1 MRNRP
6 SALSKLLLLTFAFT
20 CRLLTPLSAAADS
33 QLRPEINP
41 NKPAAPT
48 PLQSVVPGQIS
59 AAAKTQSTGNDDLFD
74 QPDSDAKHDVNK
86 TLNMDRLRLHSAVHK
101 YSFEPVRLEIEFDQ
115 PITLDQALAYAM
127 DNNLAIKISKENHTY
142 QRYLLYSQAAN
153 VLPNFSQSYNLTRT
167 KILNEH
173 ASSLARV
180 FLPRVTYPVFQG
192 GSVVY
197 SKLGQYCRERGWK
210 QAYYASINDTI
221 LDIYQRYNTLL
232 LNRVLLQIRAKS
244 VEVSDE
250 QLKVNQVR
258 EKVGTGTRFAVMQSE
273 TQLASDRQA
282 LLQQEVAVRQAA
294 LALNFSLNYPMAVN
308 LVPVEETISESPLF
322 QARAG
327 IHELVETA
335 LKHRPELREYEL
347 FKFAAARNVQVAAA
361 PLYPQMTL
369 FTQYSYTNT
378 TVTER
383 QATSSSGSTAG
394 AGVFGGL
401 FETYQQGLGLVWN
414 LNAFGLVSAAN
425 IAAGQALNRQASVQ
439 ANQEFQTVLQQV
451 RSSFLSWRAAREQ
464 IDNAAHG
471 VDSSAEALRIAEFR
485 LREGVGT
492 NLELIQAQRDY
503 TNALSTQAQAIVGSN
518 TAQAQLLHDTGII
531 SVDALLHGYK
541 GGIN

>member
-1 MRNRP
+1 MRNNFP
-6 SALSKLLLLTFAFT
+6 GLSSKSLLLAFALVWHLVLPLPGSAEAPRKLEQTPPQPASPAPLT
-20 CRLLTPLSAAADS
+20 LTKSEQPGLDAQAS
-33 QLRPEINP
+33 
-41 NKPAAPT
+41 T
-48 PLQSVVPGQIS
+48 PP
-59 AAAKTQSTGNDDLFD
+59 NDDLMGE
-74 QPDSDAKHDVNK
+74 PDTDAKHNINK
-86 TLNMDRLRLHSAVHK
+86 TLDMERLRLHSAVHK

-115 PITLDQALAYAM
+115 PITLEQALRYAI
-127 DNNLAIKISKENHTY
+127 DNNLAIKISRENLLY
-142 QRYLLYSQAAN
+142 QRYVLFSQTAN
-153 VLPNFSQSYNLTRT
+153 ALPNFLQSYNLTRT
-167 KILNEH
+167 KILNTH

-180 FLPRVTYPVFQG
+180 YLPRVSYPVFQG

-197 SKLGQYCRERGWK
+197 SILGQYCRERGWR
-210 QAYYASINDTI
+210 QAYFASINDAM

-244 VEVSDE
+244 VEVSEE

-308 LVPVEETISESPLF
+308 LVPVEETITESPLF
-322 QARAG
+322 QAHASIRQ
-327 IHELVETA
+327 LVEVA

-361 PLYPQMTL
+361 PLYPQVTL

-378 TVTER
+378 TVNTHR
-383 QATSSSGSTAG
+383 TSSSDTAG

-425 IAAGQALNRQASVQ
+425 IAAAQALNRQASVQ
-439 ANQEFQTVLQQV
+439 ANQNYQSVVQQV

-471 VDSSAEALRIAEFR
+471 VDSSAEALRISEFR

-503 TNALSTQAQAIVGSN
+503 INALSTQAQAIVGSN
-518 TAQAQLLHDTGII
+518 IAQAQLLHDTGII
-531 SVDALLHGYK
+531 SSDALLHGYK
-541 GGIN
+541 GEIN